1 MLKGFWSLVGSHF
14 KIRRSGIPWLISG
27 SHFGI
32 IGWSGTLGLDG
43 NTVPFADLPHLQ
55 SQARCSMHRPYYTRP
70 GQWSLKPGLISDHLN
85 QAWSVIT
92 WTRPDQWS
100 LKPGLIS
107 DHSWSLI
114 HHWVAPGL
122 IRAAWSELPF
132 YWPNCF
138 TDRHTDRHT
147 DRIDLH
153 RPNYTRP
160 DQGCLLPL
168 VHAG

>member
-70 GQWSLKPGLISDHLN
+70 GQWSLKPGLISDH
-85 QAWSVIT
+85 
-92 WTRPDQWS
+92 
-100 LKPGLIS
+100 
-107 DHSWSLI
+107 SWSLI